1 MSKIKR
7 KFIFWLPFLFIFVV
21 IYNVYRSSSTT
32 SIAASTNPI
41 VAENKN
47 TIAAGAAFTLEGS
60 RAINQTNEPFLVG
73 NLADNYNYSQLEEMV
88 YSGNFESQLLAIK
101 YLPLHSISSMPLL
114 FYLVN
119 ANTDVQ
125 LKEAA
130 ILALLSLDEDD
141 IENIIASLSVH
152 QELMPLLSGLG
163 IVHKPSANYVS
174 PYHNSPLL
182 TDNHQY
188 YDIFQQL
195 KSANYDER
203 RLGVYSAGLLD
214 HDSSKEI
221 LTEVLKHDES
231 EIIRGEVH
239 LSVVTR
245 FPENIKQW
253 ATLALE
259 DESYIINFYG
269 LEMIENNLEHIN
281 SFIPLLARMMYSR
294 KPAAIKEKVASL
306 LLGNYLLIEDEAI
319 HQLVNLSTES

>member
-7 KFIFWLPFLFIFVV
+7 NFILWLPFLVIFMLS
-21 IYNVYRSSSTT
+21 YNVYKSSSTT
-32 SIAASTNPI
+32 VVAVSTNFI
-41 VAENKN
+41 AMVDEN
-47 TIAAGAAFTLEGS
+47 TLAADTALTLEGGS
-60 RAINQTNEPFLVG
+60 VKKLVIEPFLVG
-73 NLADNYNYSQLEEMV
+73 NLVDNYNYSQLEKMV

-119 ANTDVQ
+119 ANTDIQ

-163 IVHKPSANYVS
+163 IVHKPSSNYVS
-174 PYHNSPLL
+174 PYQNSPLL
-182 TDNHQY
+182 TDNPQY
-188 YDIFQQL
+188 YDVFQQL
-195 KSANYDER
+195 KSANDDER
-203 RLGVYSAGLLD
+203 RLGVYSAKLLD
-214 HDSSKEI
+214 HDSSKEV
-221 LTEVLKHDES
+221 LTEILKHDGS
-231 EIIRGEVH
+231 EIIRGEVY
-239 LSVVTR
+239 LSVVAR

-253 ATLALE
+253 AELALE

-269 LEMIENNLEHIN
+269 LEIIENNLEHIN
-281 SFIPLLARMMYSR
+281 NFIPLLARMMYSR